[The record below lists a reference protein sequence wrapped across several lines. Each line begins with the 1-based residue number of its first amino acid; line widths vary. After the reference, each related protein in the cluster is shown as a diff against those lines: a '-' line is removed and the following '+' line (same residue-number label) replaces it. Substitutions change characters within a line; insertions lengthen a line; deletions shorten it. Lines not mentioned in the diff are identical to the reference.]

1 MPFKFYFNVF
11 FFVFCSFLLQA
22 QTDGF
27 AEFEM
32 DQLGIKKY
40 QPNWTIGATDSLFVE
55 ISNGQKYL
63 LHTIRA
69 GQTLY
74 SIKKFYG
81 VDLSDIYYSNPNI
94 SNTNDLKVGEKLRIP
109 ILSKAIKRFQETN
122 FDATAYIPIFY
133 KVRPSETMYRI
144 SKVYFRLP
152 TEILMSRNQLLS
164 ENISSNQVLHI
175 GWIDKN
181 GIPDSLKNFTGL
193 PGILG
198 EESQKNKY
206 RYEAVFNGKN
216 EKTLQGTACWDKAME
231 LSAKNKLYVMCS
243 YVPKN
248 GIVRIENPMTNRE
261 LYAKVVAAKPENS
274 FTQKS
279 IIVLTPTVAHALG
292 GLDARFYVKVHYCQ

>member
-1 MPFKFYFNVF
+1 MKFYYSIF
-11 FFVFCSFLLQA
+11 FFIFFYSTTQA

-27 AEFEM
+27 AEFKM

-40 QPNWTIGATDSLFVE
+40 EPSWEWTSNDSLFVE
-55 ISNGQKYL
+55 VSNGQKYL
-63 LHTIRA
+63 LHTIRT

-81 VDLSDIYYSNPNI
+81 IDLSDIYYSNPNI
-94 SNTNDLKVGEKLRIP
+94 SNTNDLKVGEQLRIP
-109 ILSKAIKRFQETN
+109 VLSKAIKRFQETN
-122 FDATAYIPIFY
+122 FDPNAYIPIFY

-152 TEILMSRNQLLS
+152 SEILMSRNQLLS
-164 ENISSNQVLHI
+164 ENLSKDQILHV

-231 LSAKNKLYVMCS
+231 LLDKNKLYVMCS

-248 GIVRIENPMTNRE
+248 GIVRIENPMTNRQ

-279 IIVLTPTVAHALG
+279 IIVLTPTVAQALG
-292 GLDARFYVKVHYCQ
+292 GLDARFYVKIHYCK

>member
-1 MPFKFYFNVF
+1 MKFYCCIF
-11 FFVFCSFLLQA
+11 FFIVSYTMLQA

-40 QPNWTIGATDSLFVE
+40 QPTWELNSADSLFVE
-55 ISNGQKYL
+55 VSNGQKYL

-74 SIKKFYG
+74 SIKKFYAI
-81 VDLSDIYYSNPNI
+81 DLSDIYYSNPNI
-94 SNTNDLKVGEKLRIP
+94 SNTNDLKVGEQLRIP
-109 ILSKAIKRFQETN
+109 VLSKALKRFQETN
-122 FDATAYIPIFY
+122 FDANAYIPIFY

-152 TEILMSRNQLLS
+152 SEILMSRNQLLS
-164 ENISSNQVLHI
+164 ANLSKDQILHI

-206 RYEAVFNGKN
+206 RYEAVFDGKN
-216 EKTLQGTACWDKAME
+216 EKTLQGTACWDKAMD
-231 LSAKNKLYVMCS
+231 LSDKNKLYVMCS

-248 GIVRIENPMTNRE
+248 GIVRVENPMTGRQ

-274 FTQKS
+274 FTQGS
-279 IIVLTPTVAHALG
+279 IIVLTPTVAQALG
-292 GLDARFYVKVHYCQ
+292 GLDARFYVKIHYCK

>member
-1 MPFKFYFNVF
+1 MKFYSSILF
-11 FFVFCSFLLQA
+11 FIFSCFILQA

-32 DQLGIKKY
+32 NQLGIKKY
-40 QPNWTIGATDSLFVE
+40 QPTNDLSSTDHLFIE

-74 SIKKFYG
+74 SIKKFYAI
-81 VDLSDIYYSNPNI
+81 DLSDIYYSNPNI
-94 SNTNDLKVGEKLRIP
+94 SNTNDLKVGETLRIP
-109 ILSKAIKRFQETN
+109 VLSKALKRFQETD
-122 FDATAYIPIFY
+122 FDPNAYIPVY
-133 KVRPSETMYRI
+133 YMVRPSETMYRI

-152 TEILMSRNQLLS
+152 SEILMSRNQLLS
-164 ENISSNQVLHI
+164 ESLSKGQVLHI

-216 EKTLQGTACWDKAME
+216 EKTLQGTACWDKAMD

-248 GIVRIENPMTNRE
+248 GVVRIENPMTGRQ

-274 FTQKS
+274 FTQGS
-279 IIVLTPTVAHALG
+279 VVVLTPTVAQALG
-292 GLDARFYVKVHYCQ
+292 GLDARFYVKIHYCK

>member
-1 MPFKFYFNVF
+1 MKFYYSIF
-11 FFVFCSFLLQA
+11 FFLFSCSILQA

-32 DQLGIKKY
+32 NQLGIKKY
-40 QPNWTIGATDSLFVE
+40 QTTSPLSSTDHLFVE

-74 SIKKFYG
+74 SIKKFYAI
-81 VDLSDIYYSNPNI
+81 DLSDIYYSNPNI
-94 SNTNDLKVGEKLRIP
+94 SNTNDLKIGETLRIP
-109 ILSKAIKRFQETN
+109 VLSKAIKRFQETD
-122 FDATAYIPIFY
+122 FDPNAYIPIY
-133 KVRPSETMYRI
+133 YMVRPSETMYRI

-152 TEILMSRNQLLS
+152 SEILMARNQLLS
-164 ENISSNQVLHI
+164 ESLSKGQILHI

-206 RYEAVFNGKN
+206 RYEAVFDGKN
-216 EKTLQGTACWDKAME
+216 EKTLQGTACWDKAMD

-248 GIVRIENPMTNRE
+248 GIVRIENPMTGRQ

-274 FTQKS
+274 FTQGS
-279 IIVLTPTVAHALG
+279 IVVLTPTVAQALG
-292 GLDARFYVKVHYCQ
+292 GLDARFYVKIHYCK

>member
-1 MPFKFYFNVF
+1 MKFYCCIFLF
-11 FFVFCSFLLQA
+11 IFSYALLQA

-27 AEFEM
+27 AEFKME
-32 DQLGIKKY
+32 QLGIKKY
-40 QPNWTIGATDSLFVE
+40 QPTWKMSSEDSLFIE
-55 ISNGQKYL
+55 ILNGQKYL
-63 LHTIRA
+63 LHTIRT

-74 SIKKFYG
+74 SIKKFYA

-94 SNTNDLKVGEKLRIP
+94 KGANDLKVGAQLRIP
-109 ILSKAIKRFQETN
+109 VLSKAIKRFQETN
-122 FDATAYIPIFY
+122 FDASAYIPIFY
-133 KVRPSETMYRI
+133 KVRPTETMYRI

-152 TEILMSRNQLLS
+152 SEILMSRNQLLS
-164 ENISSNQVLHI
+164 ESLNKGQILHI

-216 EKTLQGTACWDKAME
+216 EKTLQGTACWDKAMD

-248 GIVRIENPMTNRE
+248 GIVRIENPMTGRQ
-261 LYAKVVAAKPENS
+261 LYAKAVAAKPENS
-274 FTQKS
+274 FTQGS
-279 IIVLTPTVAHALG
+279 IIVLTPTVAEALG
-292 GLDARFYVKVHYCQ
+292 GLDARFYVKIHYCE

>member
-1 MPFKFYFNVF
+1 MKFYYSIF
-11 FFVFCSFLLQA
+11 FLIFFYSMIEA

-32 DQLGIKKY
+32 NQLGIKAYK
-40 QPNWTIGATDSLFVE
+40 PSWAFSSNDSLFVE
-55 ISNGQKYL
+55 VSNGQKYL
-63 LHTIRA
+63 LHTIRT

-81 VDLSDIYYSNPNI
+81 IDLSDIYYSNPNI

-109 ILSKAIKRFQETN
+109 VLSKAIKRFQETN
-122 FDATAYIPIFY
+122 FDPNAYIPIFY

-152 TEILMSRNQLLS
+152 SEILMSRNQLLS
-164 ENISSNQVLHI
+164 ENLSKDQILHI

-231 LSAKNKLYVMCS
+231 LSDKNKLYVMCS

-248 GIVRIENPMTNRE
+248 GIVRIENPMTNRQ

-279 IIVLTPTVAHALG
+279 IVVLTPTVAQALG
-292 GLDARFYVKVHYCQ
+292 GLDARFYVKIHYCK

>member
-1 MPFKFYFNVF
+1 MKFYHCLF
-11 FFVFCSFLLQA
+11 FLIFSYSILQA
-22 QTDGF
+22 QTNGF

-32 DQLGIKKY
+32 NELGVKNY
-40 QPNWTIGATDSLFVE
+40 QPTSDLSSIDHLFIE

-63 LHTIRA
+63 LHTIQA

-74 SIKKFYG
+74 SIKKFYAI
-81 VDLSDIYYSNPNI
+81 DLSDIYYSNPNI
-94 SNTNDLKVGEKLRIP
+94 SNTNDLKVGETLRIP
-109 ILSKAIKRFQETN
+109 VLSKALKRFKETD
-122 FDATAYIPIFY
+122 FDPNAYIPVY
-133 KVRPSETMYRI
+133 YMVRPSETMYRI

-152 TEILMSRNQLLS
+152 SEILMSRNQLLS
-164 ENISSNQVLHI
+164 ESLSKGQVLHI

-216 EKTLQGTACWDKAME
+216 EKTLQGTACWDKAMD

-248 GIVRIENPMTNRE
+248 GIVRLENPMTGRQ

-274 FTQKS
+274 FTQGS
-279 IIVLTPTVAHALG
+279 VVVLTPTVAQALG
-292 GLDARFYVKVHYCQ
+292 GLDARFYVKVYYCK